1 MITVRFTW
9 HSAPTHFLSVA
20 VSFIVFTLIPFKLNK
35 EVIFTQDKPTLFAL
49 VIDVWIK
56 LKILEKKMDKFHGS
70 IAVVTGASSGI
81 GLGIVKKLL
90 ETKQLEVVGLSR
102 REMNLT
108 ETNFRNLFKIYNH
121 IHITCNL
128 SHSESLTLPLSL
140 SSSPN
145 TASRDFLTTFDPI
158 SALFWQF
165 HT

>member
-1 MITVRFTW
+1 
-9 HSAPTHFLSVA
+9 
-20 VSFIVFTLIPFKLNK
+20 
-35 EVIFTQDKPTLFAL
+35 
-49 VIDVWIK
+49 
-56 LKILEKKMDKFHGS
+56 MDKFHGS

-140 SSSPN
+140 SLQVQ
-145 TASRDFLTTFDPI
+145 TQRAVTF
-158 SALFWQF
+158 
-165 HT
+165 

>member
-1 MITVRFTW
+1 M
-9 HSAPTHFLSVA
+9 
-20 VSFIVFTLIPFKLNK
+20 
-35 EVIFTQDKPTLFAL
+35 E
-49 VIDVWIK
+49 
-56 LKILEKKMDKFHGS
+56 KFHGS

-108 ETNFRNLFKIYNH
+108 ETNFRNLFKIYSP
-121 IHITCNL
+121 IHITCNF
-128 SHSESLTLPLSL
+128 SR
-140 SSSPN
+140 
-145 TASRDFLTTFDPI
+145 ASREFLTAFDRI